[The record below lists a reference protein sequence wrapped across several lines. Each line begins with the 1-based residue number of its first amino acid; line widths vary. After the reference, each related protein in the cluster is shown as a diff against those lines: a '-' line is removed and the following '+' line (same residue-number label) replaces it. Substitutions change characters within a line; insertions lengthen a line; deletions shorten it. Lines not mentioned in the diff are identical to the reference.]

1 LTIDLVI
8 PMPDFDL
15 KDLLEAVGPTAS
27 LIFAAWIFLTFL
39 QARYTAAYER
49 FRALI
54 AEFRTHREQDQR
66 RASLRHQILIYK
78 RRCEQMRLAT
88 NIGVISAILLISALI
103 CAALGTMYDTV
114 SAWKYLTACCAIA
127 GLLLVIWAA
136 TLVLVENYHVQRLL
150 ESDLSDIPE
159 LVAGARGERRGGTLG
174 NHMAPKA

>member
-1 LTIDLVI
+1 
-8 PMPDFDL
+8 MPDFDL
-15 KDLLEAVGPTAS
+15 KDLLQAVGPTAS

-39 QARYTAAYER
+39 QSRYTSAYEY

-78 RRCEQMRLAT
+78 RRCEYMRLAT
-88 NIGVISAILLISALI
+88 NIGVTSAILLITALI

-114 SAWKYLTACCAIA
+114 SAWKYLTAACAII

-136 TLVLVENYHVQRLL
+136 TLVILENYALQRLL
-150 ESDLSDIPE
+150 ESDLSDLPE
-159 LVAGARGERRGGTLG
+159 LVDSVREARSGGGLG
-174 NHMAPKA
+174 SDMARKA

>member
-1 LTIDLVI
+1 
-8 PMPDFDL
+8 MPDFDL

-54 AEFRTHREQDQR
+54 AEFRSHSDQDQR
-66 RASLRHQILIYK
+66 RTSLRQQILIYK

-88 NIGVISAILLISALI
+88 NIGVTSAILLITALI

-114 SAWKYLTACCAIA
+114 SAWKYLTGCCAII

-136 TLVLVENYHVQRLL
+136 ALVLIENSTVQRLL
-150 ESDLSDIPE
+150 ESDMSDVPE
-159 LVAGARGERRGGTLG
+159 LVDSVRKRRTGGSLTT
-174 NHMAPKA
+174 HMAPKV

>member
-1 LTIDLVI
+1 
-8 PMPDFDL
+8 MPDFDL
-15 KDLLEAVGPTAS
+15 KDLLQAVGPTAS

-39 QARYTAAYER
+39 QSRYTSAYEY

-78 RRCEQMRLAT
+78 RRCEYMRLAT
-88 NIGVISAILLISALI
+88 NIGVTSAILLITALI

-114 SAWKYLTACCAIA
+114 SAWKYLTAACAII

-136 TLVLVENYHVQRLL
+136 TLVILENYALQRLL
-150 ESDLSDIPE
+150 ESDLSDLPE
-159 LVAGARGERRGGTLG
+159 LVDSVREGRTGGGLG
-174 NHMAPKA
+174 SKMAQKA